1 MDIKNDKVEEII
13 ERCREDMIDLK
24 IIMYQETNDD
34 MKLVWKYQYALNR
47 EIIKNLVIENY
58 TVASALMRELS
69 RSIIAATTYQMDCR
83 NLDFNSRRQ
92 DNISKEQI
100 IEP

>member
-1 MDIKNDKVEEII
+1 MVSKDDKIKEVIKH
-13 ERCREDMIDLK
+13 CKEDMIDLK

-34 MKLVWKYQYALNR
+34 MKLVWEYQYELNR

-69 RSIIAATTYQMDCR
+69 RSIIAATAYQMNCR
-83 NLDFNSRRQ
+83 NLDFDSRRQ

>member
-1 MDIKNDKVEEII
+1 MVSKDDKIKEVIKH
-13 ERCREDMIDLK
+13 CKEDMIDLK

-34 MKLVWKYQYALNR
+34 MKLVWEYQYALNR

-69 RSIIAATTYQMDCR
+69 RSIIAATAYQMNCR
-83 NLDFNSRRQ
+83 NLDFDSRRQ

>member
-13 ERCREDMIDLK
+13 KHCEEDMIDLK
-24 IIMYQETNDD
+24 IIMYQETNTD
-34 MKLVWKYQYALNR
+34 MKLVWEYQYALNR

-69 RSIIAATTYQMDCR
+69 RSIVAATNYSMIHAERKTMKME
-83 NLDFNSRRQ
+83 L
-92 DNISKEQI
+92 
-100 IEP
+100 

>member
-1 MDIKNDKVEEII
+1 MVSKDDKIKEVIKH
-13 ERCREDMIDLK
+13 CKEDMIDLK
-24 IIMYQETNDD
+24 IVMYRETSND
-34 MKLVWKYQYALNR
+34 MMLVWKYQYNLNI
-47 EIIKNLVIENY
+47 EIIRNLGIGNLA
-58 TVASALMRELS
+58 VASALMRELS
-69 RSIIAATTYQMDCR
+69 RSIIAATAYQMNCR